1 MPPDLLVDPV
11 VRLYVVVYILL
22 ALKMVAV
29 GSYTS
34 ILRLRRRVY
43 ATPEDYRLQGMT
55 PTAARDEDIERV
67 RRAHQN
73 DLENILPFF
82 VLGFLFLMTRPSVTA
97 ASIYLIG
104 YLIARTL
111 HSIFYIRGL
120 QPHRT
125 IAFTLGGVLTLA
137 MIVQTLIA
145 VARAG

>member
-34 ILRLRRRVY
+34 VLRLRRRVY
-43 ATPEDYRLQGMT
+43 ATPEDYRLQGMK
-55 PTAARDEDIERV
+55 PTDARDEDIERV

-82 VLGFLFLMTRPSVTA
+82 VLGFLFLMTRPSLTA
-97 ASIYLIG
+97 ASIYLVG

-137 MIVQTLIA
+137 MIVQTLVA

>member
-34 ILRLRRRVY
+34 VLRLRRRVY
-43 ATPEDYRLQGMT
+43 ATPEDYQLQGMT

-82 VLGFLFLMTRPSVTA
+82 VLGFLFLMTRPSLTA
-97 ASIYLIG
+97 ASIYLVG

-111 HSIFYIRGL
+111 HSLFYIRGL

-137 MIVQTLIA
+137 MIVQTLVA

>member
-34 ILRLRRRVY
+34 VLRLRRRVY
-43 ATPEDYRLQGMT
+43 STPEDYQLQGMT
-55 PTAARDEDIERV
+55 PTQARDEDIERV

-82 VLGFLFLMTRPSVTA
+82 VLGFLFLMTRPSLTA
-97 ASIYLIG
+97 ASIYLVG

-111 HSIFYIRGL
+111 HSIFYIRSL

-137 MIVQTLIA
+137 MIVQTLVA